1 MQETGKDYSGKLAAG
16 YYGEMVT
23 HIELDDTKKI
33 TYKPA
38 EITDQSVTK
47 FKLSKKLYDN
57 DVSSIFTTAGDPVAR
72 AAMNQRKRLYNQY
85 MTIKDIIAIPYIGC
99 GMSINIDSGMSNIS
113 SSRQKGKKF
122 IIANVQHK
130 FILNDGEF
138 IYYQDMGLIRE

>member
-1 MQETGKDYSGKLAAG
+1 
-16 YYGEMVT
+16 
-23 HIELDDTKKI
+23 
-33 TYKPA
+33 
-38 EITDQSVTK
+38 
-47 FKLSKKLYDN
+47 
-57 DVSSIFTTAGDPVAR
+57 
-72 AAMNQRKRLYNQY
+72 MNQRKRLYNQY
-85 MTIKDIIAIPYIGC
+85 MTIKDVIAIPYIGC